1 MKVFCLLFVDDK
13 ALSVLTVS
21 SPDGPT
27 LAGTRMSLFW
37 ILLELKDDGSGGDNW
52 QAVRRAKLQSNRH
65 HQQSNTQLFTGRCL
79 SCRLVN
85 GPIVSENY
93 THQVQQLHLDLC
105 PFQSITWWEPFLQ
118 PCWTRVQSIKKSIS
132 VSRLLVTEEKCY
144 RIPWTFSS
152 QPHRVFQR
160 CIWPLKVPDH
170 IGEGCQASRQP
181 CDATTPIKALSVNI
195 IHSRVLGCN
204 TTRPSIRPSV
214 RSCVCVCDDYHST
227 R

>member
-1 MKVFCLLFVDDK
+1 MMEVV
-13 ALSVLTVS
+13 VTT
-21 SPDGPT
+21 G
-27 LAGTRMSLFW
+27 
-37 ILLELKDDGSGGDNW
+37 
-52 QAVRRAKLQSNRH
+52 AVRRAKLQSNRH
-65 HQQSNTQLFTGRCL
+65 HQQTNTQLFTGRCL

-160 CIWPLKVPDH
+160 CLWPLKVPDH

-214 RSCVCVCDDYHST
+214 RSCVCASVTIITRRGSCGFCPSFVTITIYTRAHRRWWRVST
-227 R
+227 V